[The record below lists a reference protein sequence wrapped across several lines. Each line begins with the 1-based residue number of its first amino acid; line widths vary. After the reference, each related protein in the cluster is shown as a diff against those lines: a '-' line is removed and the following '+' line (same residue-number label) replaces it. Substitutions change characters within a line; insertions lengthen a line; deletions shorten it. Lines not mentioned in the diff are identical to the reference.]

1 MASKEVQTQ
10 SLKTEVEHLKRVQ
23 DKLDQS
29 LKHMCEELSSEKGKV
44 SSLISQLEEKDNIL
58 LQLKEDLK
66 LEHQHIISQLQSELS
81 VLKQENSSLIRHKR
95 SLEGEL
101 SGKKAELRE
110 AMNEYIIK
118 EEGLRRE
125 IESSLNKTISEN
137 TKLHEKVSD
146 LMSTLSQT
154 KTNLANITDKFAY
167 ADEMHK
173 HEIEIIKKEN
183 DAYTNKC
190 SILDKSLNELK
201 KLYDESNEKIETLC
215 QEIAIQKRHIE
226 VSEEKH
232 SDDQAEN
239 FILKSKLEKMNK
251 DRHEADN
258 QSMDERERLRAE
270 ISNLKVTV
278 DTERKKM
285 EDILH
290 EKEKSFKNQISKEK
304 RKAECYKEKAIEA
317 HTKKLQIKQLLLNQ
331 EGQQSF

>member
-1 MASKEVQTQ
+1 M
-10 SLKTEVEHLKRVQ
+10 Q

-29 LKHMCEELSSEKGKV
+29 LKQISDELSSEKGKV
-44 SSLISQLEEKDNIL
+44 SSLVSQLEEKDNIS

-66 LEHQHIISQLQSELS
+66 LEHQHMMSQLQTELN

-101 SGKKAELRE
+101 SGKKAELRQ
-110 AMNEYIIK
+110 AMNEYIMK

-125 IESSLNKTISEN
+125 TESGLNKTILEN
-137 TKLHEKVSD
+137 SKLHTKVSD
-146 LMSTLSQT
+146 LMSTLSKT
-154 KTNLANITDKFAY
+154 KTNLANITDKFAH

-173 HEIEIIKKEN
+173 HEIEIVKKEN
-183 DAYTNKC
+183 DAYTKKC
-190 SILDKSLNELK
+190 AILDNSLNEMK
-201 KLYDESNEKIETLC
+201 KLYDESKEKFETLC
-215 QEIAIQKRHIE
+215 QEMAIQRRQIE

-251 DRHEADN
+251 DRHQADN

-270 ISNLKVTV
+270 ISNLKVTL
-278 DTERKKM
+278 DTERNKM
-285 EDILH
+285 KDIFH

-317 HTKKLQIKQLLLNQ
+317 HTKKLQIKQMLLHQ
-331 EGQQSF
+331 EGQQSFE